1 MDTPN
6 TKSDLTVLYKHIIKN
21 QNEDLENVYKPSSR
35 EKIKNTSK
43 AMKKVLI
50 YILNFNILLQIS

>member
-21 QNEDLENVYKPSSR
+21 QNEDLANVYKPSSR
-35 EKIKNTSK
+35 EKVKNTSK

-50 YILNFNILLQIS
+50 YILNFNILC